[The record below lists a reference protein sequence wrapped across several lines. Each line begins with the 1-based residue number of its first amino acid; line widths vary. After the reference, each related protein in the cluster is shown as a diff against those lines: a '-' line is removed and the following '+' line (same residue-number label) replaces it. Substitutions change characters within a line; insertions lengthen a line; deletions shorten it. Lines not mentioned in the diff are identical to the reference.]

1 MSSIR
6 WPLLASLAALG
17 AGAPQA
23 AGRPPVDP
31 RLYAGLVWRNV
42 GPFRGGRVSATAGA
56 IGEPGV
62 FYAGFPAAGLWKT
75 TSAGETWFPVF
86 DSITTVSSIGAVD
99 VAPSNPNVVYVGT
112 GDMITAG
119 TIGNGDGVYKSTDAG
134 KTWRHLGLA
143 ETKHIPSISV
153 DPRSA
158 DVVLLAA
165 QGDPHRKSDVRGVFR
180 TADGGRTW
188 TRTLA
193 VDDETGGQKLA
204 RAHDVPDVIFA
215 TTVRQFVPSGYPIE
229 KLRSWQ
235 FGLVPRPAP
244 DTGRT
249 GTALYKSTDGG
260 MTWREIRGGGL
271 PRLEGRTS
279 VAVAMNTGAQRV
291 YLIGNSGLWRSDDGG
306 TSWRQ
311 MAADDER
318 IRNGQSG
325 YDCGV
330 YVDPTNPDLVYTL
343 ATSSYKSID
352 GGKTFTGFKGAPG
365 GDDPQQMWIDPT
377 NGRRILLGLDQG
389 AIVSLDGGAAWSSWY
404 NQSTEQ
410 VYHVATDNS
419 YPYWIY
425 ATQQDAGAI
434 RTRSRGNYGAVTM
447 FDWNSVNGWEWGT
460 ILPDPVHPN
469 LVYSSGNGIVRI
481 SYPSEQWIN
490 VSPAVDPASRVRATT
505 SGPIAWAPW
514 NPRELFAG
522 FNYLMATTDGGAHWA
537 RLGPDLGTPK
547 GLDSAAAAN
556 TPGGRGAIE
565 AIAPSPVARGLIW
578 IGTSNGLIH
587 LTRDEGKTWADV
599 SIPGLPNPRWANISG
614 VEASPHD
621 PATAYV
627 AVEYVRLGDH
637 RPHLYR
643 TRDYGKTWTEINS
656 GLPSDEPS
664 GSVTRVIRADPKKP
678 GLLFAGTETG
688 IQVSFDDGD
697 HWQSLS
703 LNLPN
708 TSYRD
713 IVIKGND
720 LVVGTYGRGIWVLD
734 DFSVL
739 RQLTPA
745 IAAEPAHLFAPG
757 EAVRVRRNVGWAT
770 PLPPEVP
777 HALNPPDGAIIYYWL
792 GAPPAGEI
800 ALDVLD
806 AAGRIVRHRT
816 SGPVSQVPEAARI
829 PAPDYWLAVP
839 AGLATNVGTNR
850 VNWDLRYD
858 PPPAL
863 SHSFEINANPGLT
876 PASPEGP
883 LALPGDYTV
892 RLTVNGAAYSQKVTV
907 RNDPRSMATLT
918 DLRAQHALLMN
929 LYRGITVAGDGHR
942 QASMLQAAVGSAI
955 AGGQSDVAAAGK
967 GLAAAID
974 SVLGTPSGRGRTAPG
989 FRGANGT
996 MVGQLTLHD
1005 NADFVPTAAMRA
1017 AYRAA
1022 CLELQKTQNLWRR
1035 VLAADLP
1042 SFNVVLSRHGVPV
1055 VPAPLPPAVVSCV
1068 ER

>member
-1 MSSIR
+1 MLAVMASGFVSS
-6 WPLLASLAALG
+6 
-17 AGAPQA
+17 APMQ
-23 AGRPPVDP
+23 GPPVDP

-42 GPFRGGRVSATAGA
+42 GPFRGGRVSAIAGA

-99 VAPSNPNVVYVGT
+99 VAPSDPSVVYVGT

-119 TIGNGDGVYKSTDAG
+119 TIDNGDGVYKSTDAG
-134 KTWRHLGLA
+134 RSWQHLGLA
-143 ETKHIPSISV
+143 ATRHIPSISV

-158 DVVLLAA
+158 DVVVLAA
-165 QGDPHRKSDVRGVFR
+165 QGDPHRRSDQRGVFR
-180 TADGGRTW
+180 SADGGRTW

-204 RAHDVPDVIFA
+204 RAYDVPDVIFA
-215 TTVRQFVPSGYPIE
+215 TTVRQFVPPGYPIE

-235 FGLVPRPAP
+235 FGLVPRPEP

-260 MTWREIRGGGL
+260 LSWREIRGGGL

-291 YLIGNSGLWRSDDGG
+291 YLIGNAGLWRSDDGG
-306 TSWRQ
+306 ATWRQ

-318 IRNGQSG
+318 IRNGQGG

-330 YVDPTNPDLVYTL
+330 YVDSKNPDLVYTL
-343 ATSSYKSID
+343 ATSSYRSLD
-352 GGKTFTGFKGAPG
+352 GGRTFTGFKGGPG

-377 NGRRILLGLDQG
+377 NGRRMLLGLDQG
-389 AIVSLDGGAAWSSWY
+389 AIVSLDAGGSWSSWY

-469 LVYSSGNGIVRI
+469 LVFSSGNGITRI

-490 VSPAVDPASRVRATT
+490 VSPAVDPGSRVRLTT
-505 SGPIAWAPW
+505 SQPIAWAPW
-514 NPRELFAG
+514 NPRELFVG
-522 FNYLMATTDGGAHWA
+522 FNYLMATTDGGAHW
-537 RLGPDLGTPK
+537 RRVSPELGIPK
-547 GLDSAAAAN
+547 GLDSAAATNMA
-556 TPGGRGAIE
+556 GGRGAIE
-565 AIAPSPVARGLIW
+565 AMAPSPVARGLIW
-578 IGTSNGLIH
+578 VGTSNGLIH
-587 LTRDEGKTWADV
+587 LTRDEGRTWADV
-599 SIPGLPNPRWANISG
+599 SIPGLPNIRRANVSG
-614 VEASPHD
+614 VEASPRD
-621 PATAYV
+621 PGTAY
-627 AVEYVRLGDH
+627 AALEYVRLGDH
-637 RPHLYR
+637 APHLYR
-643 TRDYGKTWTEINS
+643 TRNFGKTWTEIND
-656 GLPSDEPS
+656 GLPSDEAS

-678 GLLFAGTETG
+678 GLLFAGTESG
-688 IQVSFDDGD
+688 IHVSFDDGD

-739 RQLTPA
+739 RQITPA

-757 EAVRVRRNVGWAT
+757 EAIRVRRNVGAAT
-770 PLPPEVP
+770 PLPPEAP

-792 GAPPAGEI
+792 STPPAGEI
-800 ALDVLD
+800 ALDVVD
-806 AAGRIVRHRT
+806 ATGHLIRHR
-816 SGPVSQVPEAARI
+816 SGAPVPMVAEAARI
-829 PAPDYWLAVP
+829 AAPDYWLAVP
-839 AGLATNVGTNR
+839 SGLPTAAGTNR
-850 VNWDLRYD
+850 VTWDLRYD
-858 PPPAL
+858 APPAF

-883 LALPGDYTV
+883 LALPGEYTI
-892 RLTVNGAAYSQKVTV
+892 RLTVNGAVYSQKVMV
-907 RNDPRSMATLT
+907 RNDPRSTATTT
-918 DLRAQHALLMN
+918 DLRAQHALLME
-929 LYRGITVAGDGHR
+929 LSRGITVAWDGHR
-942 QASMLQAAVGSAI
+942 QAAGLRAAVVSAAT
-955 AGGQSDVAAAGK
+955 AGAAESAAGARQ
-967 GLAAAID
+967 LAAVLD
-974 SVLGTPSGRGRTAPG
+974 SVTGTGAAGGRTARG
-989 FRGANGT
+989 FRGVSGT
-996 MVGQLTLHD
+996 MVGQLTLQD
-1005 NADFVPTAAMRA
+1005 NADLAPTAAMLA

-1022 CLELQKTQNLWRR
+1022 CRDLQTVQVLWRR
-1035 VLAADLP
+1035 AVAADLP
-1042 SFNVVLSRHGVPV
+1042 AFNAILARHGVPV
-1055 VPAPLPPAVVSCV
+1055 VPAPSAPAVVTCIG
-1068 ER
+1068 R